1 MAEGLGAPRAAE
13 ALLDVRAAVQAAGG
27 IVRRVIDAEIHLV
40 LIHRPRYDDWSFPK
54 GKMLE
59 GESSIEAATR
69 EVLEETGLRCRIGA
83 ELPTSA
89 YEDRNGRSKT
99 VRYWAMEPEAGSDL
113 HPTGEV
119 DEARWFDLAKARA
132 MLTYERDRQVLDA
145 LLDAAAPAYLVRHAK
160 AGDRNAWSGDDRD
173 RPLSKSGRRQ
183 AKALVPLLSTRP
195 IERVLSSPALRCVQT
210 VRPIADERGLPIE
223 RRDELFEGAPLAGL
237 VGVIDDPGSVPT
249 ILSAHGDLIPA
260 AVEHYERRGA
270 RIGADRGW
278 KKGSVWVLERE
289 AGLIVR
295 ATYVSPPEGEPKR
308 YDRSSA
314 RLKR

>member
-1 MAEGLGAPRAAE
+1 
-13 ALLDVRAAVQAAGG
+13 VRADVQAAGG
-27 IVRRVIDAEIHLV
+27 IVRRIVDGDIRLV
-40 LIHRPRYDDWSFPK
+40 LVHRPRYDDWSFPK
-54 GKMLE
+54 GKVFE
-59 GESSIEAATR
+59 GESSIEAAAR

-89 YEDRNGRSKT
+89 YQDRNGRSKT

-113 HPTGEV
+113 HPTGEIDV
-119 DEARWFDLAKARA
+119 ARWFDLADARA
-132 MLTYERDRQVLDA
+132 TLTYERDRQVLDG

-160 AGDRNAWSGDDRD
+160 AGDRNAWSGDDLD

-183 AKALVPLLSTRP
+183 AEALVRLLSGRP
-195 IERVLSSPALRCVQT
+195 IERILSSPAVRCQQT

-237 VGVIDDPGSVPT
+237 VAFIDDAWSVPT
-249 ILSAHGDLIPA
+249 ITCAHGDLIPA
-260 AVEHYERRGA
+260 AVEQYERRGA

-295 ATYVSPPEGEPKR
+295 ATYVPPPEGEPKR
-308 YDRSSA
+308 GDRSSA
-314 RLKR
+314 GRKR